1 MQKPVI
7 VVGGGPAGLA
17 CASYLASSGRSVTVL
32 EKGPSLGGR
41 SATDRVHGY
50 ALNRGAHALYTGGAA
65 SEVLRELG
73 VPYEYGVPKQAYAL
87 DSRGAHRLPAS
98 VLGLLTTPL
107 LDGADKR
114 ELAGFFMR
122 LSGTSPEKY
131 ARTSVAEWIAAS
143 LH

>member
-41 SATDRVHGY
+41 AATDVVHGF

-65 SEVLRELG
+65 SEVFHELG
-73 VPYEYGVPKQAYAL
+73 VSYRYGVPKQLFAQDA
-87 DSRGAHRLPAS
+87 RGLHRFPAS
-98 VLGLLTTPL
+98 LAGLLTTTL
-107 LDGADKR
+107 LDSSDKR
-114 ELAGFFMR
+114 ELAAFFVR
-122 LSGTSPEKY
+122 FPD
-131 ARTSVAEWIAAS
+131 ART
-143 LH
+143 